1 MKNEPKHSILKLVI
15 VSGLCLAALAFAILQ
30 IIGATSRNIPDMQVA
45 GAQETRFSQERRP
58 ERRSERRFNRTEF
71 REELNS
77 RLNLTKEQEEA
88 MAEIRKNMETGDR
101 SQRFEQMRA
110 MREVL
115 TPEQQETMR
124 SSFRERMGNR
134 MGNRMRG
141 RMERLQRVLPPRE
154 LEKFMKKLEERHE
167 RFRGRSGRPPR
178 RGM

>member
-1 MKNEPKHSILKLVI
+1 MKNKPKHSILKLVI
-15 VSGLCLAALAFAILQ
+15 ASGLCLAALAFAVLQ
-30 IIGATSRNIPDMQVA
+30 IIGSTSRNVPDMQVA
-45 GAQETRFSQERRP
+45 GAQETRFNP
-58 ERRSERRFNRTEF
+58 ERRFNRERGRQEF
-71 REELNS
+71 REEFRT

-124 SSFRERMGNR
+124 SSFRERMGSR

-141 RMERLQRVLPPRE
+141 RMERLQKVLPPRE
-154 LEKFMKKLEERHE
+154 LEKFMKKLEEHRE

>member
-1 MKNEPKHSILKLVI
+1 MKNKPKHSFPKLVI
-15 VSGLCLAALAFAILQ
+15 VGALCLAAVAFAVLQ
-30 IIGATSRNIPDMQVA
+30 IIGSTSRNIPDMQVA
-45 GAQETRFSQERRP
+45 GAQETRFTP
-58 ERRSERRFNRTEF
+58 ERRFNRERGRQEF
-71 REELNS
+71 REEFRT

-115 TPEQQETMR
+115 TPEQRETMR

-141 RMERLQRVLPPRE
+141 RMERLQKVLPPGE
-154 LEKFMKKLEERHE
+154 YKKFMEKLEEHRQ
-167 RFRGRSGRPPR
+167 RFRGRFGRPPR
-178 RGM
+178 REM